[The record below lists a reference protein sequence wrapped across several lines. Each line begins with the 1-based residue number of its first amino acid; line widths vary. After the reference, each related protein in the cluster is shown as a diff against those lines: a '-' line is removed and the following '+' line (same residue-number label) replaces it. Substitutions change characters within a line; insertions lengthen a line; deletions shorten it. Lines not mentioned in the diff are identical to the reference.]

1 MNLSFLFGSIHKT
14 ESVASRSI
22 PNMLTLDN
30 KIYTSK
36 FDADFGLQYS
46 IPFGKRT
53 VVLGAIYNNG
63 LSLKAKSTTYLYNQ
77 LNDTLGEWSKK
88 SLQYTLP
95 PAAGA
100 GISLQ
105 SSRSILTTDVRF
117 EQWTKAQFADS
128 EDLRF
133 SDTWTM
139 SAGYAYQG
147 NPDGTS
153 FLDALSFKTGFYWQ
167 NYYLN
172 LKGLS
177 LPNWGLSAGFSIPVF
192 DGKSSINLTYSFDK
206 LGTTQNNLILQQSQ
220 KVMVDVVIRD
230 LWGVKRKFD

>member
-1 MNLSFLFGSIHKT
+1 M
-14 ESVASRSI
+14 
-22 PNMLTLDN
+22 
-30 KIYTSK
+30 
-36 FDADFGLQYS
+36 
-46 IPFGKRT
+46 
-53 VVLGAIYNNG
+53 VLGAIYNNG
-63 LSLKAKSTTYLYNQ
+63 LSLTGKSTAYLYDQ
-77 LNDTLGEWSKK
+77 LNDTLNSWSKK
-88 SLQYTLP
+88 SLSYTLP
-95 PAAGA
+95 PTAGA

-105 SSRSILTTDVRF
+105 SSRSILTSDVRF
-117 EQWTKAQFADS
+117 EQWTKAEFPDS
-128 EDLRF
+128 EELRF

-139 SAGYAYQG
+139 SAGYTYLG
-147 NPDGTS
+147 NPNGDT
-153 FLDALSFKTGFYWQ
+153 FLDVLSFKTGFYWQ

-206 LGTTQNNLILQQSQ
+206 LGTTQNNLILQKSQ